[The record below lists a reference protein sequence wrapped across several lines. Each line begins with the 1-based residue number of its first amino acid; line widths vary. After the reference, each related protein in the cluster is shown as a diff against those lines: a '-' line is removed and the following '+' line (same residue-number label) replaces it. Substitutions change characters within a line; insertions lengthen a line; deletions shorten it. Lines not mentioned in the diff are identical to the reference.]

1 MADPLPHYHLLTAS
15 TAAELSELV
24 NHHLQE
30 GYEVLGAPFSS
41 PAGTVA
47 ILQAVIK
54 YRNGTPLPSPSPST
68 PSSKSKLGFRSGGPM
83 PFHPKNSGTVV

>member
-1 MADPLPHYHLLTAS
+1 MAEPLPHYHLLTAS

-24 NHHLQE
+24 NQYLQE

-54 YRNGTPLPSPSPST
+54 YRNGTPLPSPSPS
-68 PSSKSKLGFRSGGPM
+68 SSKNKLGFRSGGPM
-83 PFHPKNSGTVV
+83 PFQAKNSVAD

>member
-1 MADPLPHYHLLTAS
+1 MAEPLPHYHLLTAS

-24 NHHLQE
+24 NQYLQE

-54 YRNGTPLPSPSPST
+54 YRNGTPLPAPSPS
-68 PSSKSKLGFRSGGPM
+68 SSKNKLGFRSGGPM
-83 PFHPKNSGTVV
+83 PFQAKNSVAD